1 VKGYEKRAGRAIAQ
15 LQRDHLKEFGNSTQR
30 LQAVKAKVGHGLEPV
45 KEYLL
50 GIEVSK
56 FEELQRIED
65 ELKTGNEEIQRRI
78 KYALDN
84 L

>member
-1 VKGYEKRAGRAIAQ
+1 MNKEKQAAEREKEKRADGVIAQ
-15 LQRDHLKEFGNSTQR
+15 LQRGHR
-30 LQAVKAKVGHGLEPV
+30 LQAVKANVGRGLKLV

-50 GIEVSK
+50 CIEASIFGEV
-56 FEELQRIED
+56 QRKED

-78 KYALDN
+78 KYALDS